1 MPRLQK
7 ARPKNGPLH
16 AGGECDDPMRIAV
29 CPGSFDP
36 ITNGHVDVIERAL
49 KLFDKIIVL
58 VGENPSKETAF
69 SAEERVEMIKEVFKG
84 NNTIEV
90 EHFDGLLL
98 DYMKKRKINVMVRG
112 LRALSDFEYEFQ
124 RALMNRELSP
134 NVETVF
140 VMTKDDYAFVSSS
153 ILKEIAMLGGDVS
166 RFVPNAVA
174 KKMHTS
180 TRKRISSKLI

>member
-1 MPRLQK
+1 
-7 ARPKNGPLH
+7 
-16 AGGECDDPMRIAV
+16 MRIAV

-49 KLFDKIIVL
+49 KLFDKVIVL
-58 VGENPSKETAF
+58 VGENPQKKELF
-69 SAEERVEMIKEVFKG
+69 SADERVEMIREVFKKHSSKV
-84 NNTIEV
+84 EV

-98 DYMKKRKINVMVRG
+98 DYMKRKKINIIVRG

-134 NVETVF
+134 EIETVF

-153 ILKEIAMLGGDVS
+153 ILKEVASFGGDVEKFIPS
-166 RFVPNAVA
+166 AVA
-174 KKMHTS
+174 KRL
-180 TRKRISSKLI
+180 RKKFSG